1 MTVAPSKGAPVAAT
15 PPSVDELGA
24 VLEVE
29 VLLLPPPPQADKKAA
44 TQMEAVVFSNVLWRI
59 NFPKKIK

>member
-1 MTVAPSKGAPVAAT
+1 VVVPTVAPVESLTMTVAPSKGAPVAAT

-29 VLLLPPPPQADKKAA
+29 VLLL
-44 TQMEAVVFSNVLWRI
+44 L
-59 NFPKKIK
+59 